1 MEPIPAEELA
11 AAKKLQE
18 AIDLLKSAKEDE
30 ARKVATGIIQDQLNS
45 QFDRD
50 VEQREKELVEVE
62 RRVKTLRE
70 QLDKRKSL
78 RDDIIGLRLKTILND
93 AEGLGFP
100 GGGSADDSILRGQ
113 VSGPGPTYERRE
125 RDLLDADRFEPFSAV
140 PANERATVPA
150 LDESAPQALKRFQ
163 SHRDDTDVLVPYG
176 GDAPIRGDS
185 DEIQIDTDVIRRLIP
200 RPRRAITSDDY
211 RSLIRFLQVVQN
223 QRDGYKFETAFLE
236 IRKILDTIIDPDE
249 ASIRDDAFVRVIAWA
264 KDRSKEN
271 GKLEGFALL
280 RWYYEQERWT
290 EILEAVRKLD
300 PALANETDA
309 LLAPFLKPK
318 AEASTDNQKQK
329 VGDDLS
335 DESPKS

>member
-1 MEPIPAEELA
+1 MTITSRFKLRASVLIFFVVVSFPLIGRAQNRPPLSDNQQLFEDDVIPQSRITPEIDSRAADPRVAPVPDEAFSDREPNWESDDDQSRPTRPTRPSDRNTQSPMRLRKRRETVEREVMEPIPAEELA

-78 RDDIIGLRLKTILND
+78 RDDIIGLRLKIILND

-163 SHRDDTDVLVPYG
+163 SHRDDTDVLGSVPKL
-176 GDAPIRGDS
+176 R
-185 DEIQIDTDVIRRLIP
+185 
-200 RPRRAITSDDY
+200 Y
-211 RSLIRFLQVVQN
+211 R
-223 QRDGYKFETAFLE
+223 
-236 IRKILDTIIDPDE
+236 
-249 ASIRDDAFVRVIAWA
+249 
-264 KDRSKEN
+264 
-271 GKLEGFALL
+271 
-280 RWYYEQERWT
+280 
-290 EILEAVRKLD
+290 
-300 PALANETDA
+300 
-309 LLAPFLKPK
+309 
-318 AEASTDNQKQK
+318 
-329 VGDDLS
+329 
-335 DESPKS
+335 